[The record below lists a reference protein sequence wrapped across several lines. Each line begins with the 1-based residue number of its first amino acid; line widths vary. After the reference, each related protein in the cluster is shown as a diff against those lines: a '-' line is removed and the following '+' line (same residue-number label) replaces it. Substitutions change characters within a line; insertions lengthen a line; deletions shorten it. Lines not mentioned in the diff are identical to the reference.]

1 SVHSRFGLTSAEQTA
16 RLIRAV
22 TNPRVS
28 ILGHPT
34 GRLLLG
40 REGLA
45 ADMEAGFDA
54 AASSGCALEINGSPH
69 RLDLDWRLA
78 RAAAARGIA
87 LAIDPDAHSVAGLA
101 DTQFGVGMARKAWA
115 SAASILNTLEPDAFA
130 GWLGKRRGGP
140 GPGGQGR
147 RAG

>member
-1 SVHSRFGLTSAEQTA
+1 YRVLPQPTDNRPRRRRMPELRIFHGTEADILADGTIDYGDAFLEHFDLVVASVHSRFGLTSAEQTA

-22 TNPRVS
+22 TTPRVS

-45 ADMEAGFDA
+45 ADMEAVFDA

-78 RAAAARGIA
+78 RAG
-87 LAIDPDAHSVAGLA
+87 
-101 DTQFGVGMARKAWA
+101 
-115 SAASILNTLEPDAFA
+115 
-130 GWLGKRRGGP
+130 GGP
-140 GPGGQGR
+140 GVR
-147 RAG
+147 R